1 MLTPLPERLRP
12 KNLAEYVGQRHLV
25 GEGCIL
31 RNMIDMGSLS
41 SFILWGPPGVGK
53 TTLARRIANDFNG
66 KLVLEEFE
74 GDKNPFLPKFYK
86 EPEKYSFQLEMTFL
100 ALRFQQL
107 KDKLS
112 VLDLFHDFIISD
124 YYVAKSFIFSK
135 NNLQDDEYQLFSRFF
150 NIIFSDMPKPEL
162 LVYLYSDVER
172 LQANIRKRGRSYEQE
187 ISDADLENIQQGY
200 FDFLR
205 QQQNNMRILLLDTND
220 LDFVANEKDYQRIIE
235 AINQPYEI
243 GLHRISL

>member
-1 MLTPLPERLRP
+1 MQY
-12 KNLAEYVGQRHLV
+12 NYIAI
-25 GEGCIL
+25 EGTI
-31 RNMIDMGSLS
+31 GA
-41 SFILWGPPGVGK
+41 GK
-53 TTLARRIANDFNG
+53 TTLASRIANDFNG

-107 KDKLS
+107 KDKLG

-124 YYVAKSFIFSK
+124 YYVAKSLIFSR
-135 NNLQDDEYQLFSRFF
+135 NNLQEDEYQLFARFF

-162 LVYLYSDVER
+162 LVYLYSDVPR
-172 LQANIRKRGRSYEQE
+172 LQENIRKRGRSYEQE
-187 ISDADLENIQQGY
+187 ISDAYLENIQQGY

-205 QQQNNMRILLLDTND
+205 QQQGNMRILLLDTNH
-220 LDFVANEKDYQRIIE
+220 LDFVANEKDYQRITD
-235 AINQPYEI
+235 AIDQPYDL
-243 GLHRISL
+243 GLHRVSF

>member
-1 MLTPLPERLRP
+1 MHYNYIAIEGT
-12 KNLAEYVGQRHLV
+12 VGA
-25 GEGCIL
+25 
-31 RNMIDMGSLS
+31 
-41 SFILWGPPGVGK
+41 GK
-53 TTLARRIANDFNG
+53 TSLATRIAKDFNG
-66 KLVLEEFE
+66 RLILEEFE

-107 KDKLS
+107 KDKLG

-124 YYVAKSFIFSK
+124 YYVAKSLIFSR
-135 NNLQDDEYQLFSRFF
+135 NNLQEDEYQLFSRFF

-172 LQANIRKRGRSYEQE
+172 LQRNIRQRGRSYEQE
-187 ISDADLENIQQGY
+187 ISDAYLENIQQGY

-205 QQQNNMRILLLDTND
+205 QQQNSMRILLIDTNH
-220 LDFVANEKDYQRIIE
+220 LDFVANEGDYQRIINV
-235 AINQPYEI
+235 IDRPYDI
-243 GLHRISL
+243 GLHRVSL

>member
-1 MLTPLPERLRP
+1 MQY
-12 KNLAEYVGQRHLV
+12 NYIAI
-25 GEGCIL
+25 EGTI
-31 RNMIDMGSLS
+31 GA
-41 SFILWGPPGVGK
+41 GK
-53 TTLARRIANDFNG
+53 TTLATRIANDFNG

-124 YYVAKSFIFSK
+124 YYVAKSLIFSK
-135 NNLQDDEYQLFSRFF
+135 NNLQADEYQLFSRFF

-162 LVYLYSDVER
+162 LVYLYSDVDR
-172 LQANIRKRGRSYEQE
+172 LQRNIRKRGRSYEQE
-187 ISDADLENIQQGY
+187 ISDAYLENIQQGY

-205 QQQNNMRILLLDTND
+205 QQQNNMRILLLDTNN
-220 LDFVANEKDYQRIIE
+220 LDFVANEKDYQHIIE
-235 AINQPYEI
+235 AIDQPYDI
-243 GLHRISL
+243 GLHRISF